1 MRKQLKKAAVLLA
14 LSGGVLFQVGSCD
27 SLFRNIWRGFG
38 YGLGA
43 LPADVINSF
52 ITGFLIDSG
61 IIPPPDE
68 A

>member
-1 MRKQLKKAAVLLA
+1 
-14 LSGGVLFQVGSCD
+14 
-27 SLFRNIWRGFG
+27 
-38 YGLGA
+38 LGA